1 VLYDSTLKS
10 RGGDCRFFPLGDWVR
25 LVRHSRPV
33 PDAIIGAGLPAS
45 DFSICREVSVI
56 KDDISMQSCIFS
68 QPAFADWKEG
78 STAAINAR

>member
-1 VLYDSTLKS
+1 MP
-10 RGGDCRFFPLGDWVR
+10 G
-25 LVRHSRPV
+25 
-33 PDAIIGAGLPAS
+33 AMIGAGLTAS

-56 KDDISMQSCIFS
+56 ENDMSMQSCIFS